1 MNIMNTL
8 CLGSQ
13 SKHNFWY
20 DNGVGAATSI
30 ITLLALLVT
39 LGNIIWTN
47 YKKKKEE
54 ERKSIKILKLIDLLT
69 ETHNKQIKEFN
80 NNYYILDLE
89 NPNKDGVYKIDDDS
103 ILYKT
108 KHKPSYVVARSL
120 LFIQENNLKDKL
132 TNYENEIKQI
142 LIKQNKELKFDDLE
156 KITNKLNNINYAI
169 SLINKCSDSTE
180 INDILKENKL
190 KLLEDELAIYKDL
203 YNTIEQINKDL
214 YNNKNS

>member
-1 MNIMNTL
+1 MNTL

-47 YKKKKEE
+47 YKEKQEEKK
-54 ERKSIKILKLIDLLT
+54 KSIKILKLIDLLT
-69 ETHNKQIKEFN
+69 EKHNKQIKEFN
-80 NNYYILDLE
+80 NNYSILDSE
-89 NPNKDGVYKIDDDS
+89 TPNKDGFYRIDDHS
-103 ILYKT
+103 IPYKT
-108 KHKPSYVVARSL
+108 KQKTSYVVARSL

-132 TNYENEIKQI
+132 TNYENEIKKI

-156 KITNKLNNINYAI
+156 KITNKLDNINYAI

-180 INDILKENKL
+180 INDLLKENKL
-190 KLLEDELAIYKDL
+190 DLLEDELVIYKDL
-203 YNTIEQINKDL
+203 YDKIEQINTDL
-214 YNNKNS
+214 YNKNS

>member
-47 YKKKKEE
+47 YKEKQEEKK
-54 ERKSIKILKLIDLLT
+54 KSIKILKLIDLLT
-69 ETHNKQIKEFN
+69 EKHNKQIKEFN
-80 NNYYILDLE
+80 NNYSILDSE
-89 NPNKDGVYKIDDDS
+89 TPNKDGFYRIDDHS
-103 ILYKT
+103 IPYKT
-108 KHKPSYVVARSL
+108 KQKTSYVVARSL

-132 TNYENEIKQI
+132 TNYENEIKKI

-156 KITNKLNNINYAI
+156 KITNKLDNINYAI

-180 INDILKENKL
+180 INDLLKENKL
-190 KLLEDELAIYKDL
+190 DLLEDELVIYKDL
-203 YNTIEQINKDL
+203 YDKIEQINTDL
-214 YNNKNS
+214 YNKNS